1 MTIRTAGAMRQ
12 RELIGAV
19 VAIAASAVL
28 GLAGGAIWN
37 VIAPRAVLL
46 EVSAGTAQVV
56 NAETRAFIGADGWF
70 CIIAAVAGL
79 LTGIVGYRLGISR
92 RGIVARTSVTAGL
105 IIGAVVGGYLM
116 LWLGQQIGQSAYQHQ
131 LADAAVGTTFNA
143 SLVLG
148 AKSALAFWPL
158 FTSLVI
164 VLGEIGGGHR
174 GPEPAVDDGTGP
186 VPSMWTGQRDDSGSP

>member
-1 MTIRTAGAMRQ
+1 MRQ
-12 RELIGAV
+12 RELIGPV
-19 VAIAASAVL
+19 IAIAASAVL
-28 GLAGGAIWN
+28 GLAAGAIWN
-37 VIAPRAVLL
+37 VVAPRAVLQ

-56 NAETRAFIGADGWF
+56 DAETRAFIAADGWF

-79 LTGIVGYRLGISR
+79 LTGIVGYRLGIFR
-92 RGIVARTSVTAGL
+92 RGNTGRTSVTAGL
-105 IIGAVVGGYLM
+105 IIGAVVGSYLM
-116 LWLGQQIGQSAYQHQ
+116 LWLGQRIGQAAYQHQ
-131 LADAAVGTTFNA
+131 LGYAAVGTTFSS

-174 GPEPAVDDGTGP
+174 GPEPDQGDSMGP
-186 VPSMWTGQRDDSGSP
+186 VPSMWTGQRDDSGAP

>member
-1 MTIRTAGAMRQ
+1 MRQ
-12 RELIGAV
+12 RELIGPV
-19 VAIAASAVL
+19 IAIAASAVL
-28 GLAGGAIWN
+28 GLAAGAIWN
-37 VIAPRAVLL
+37 VVAPRAVLQ

-92 RGIVARTSVTAGL
+92 RGNAARTSVAAGL
-105 IIGAVVGGYLM
+105 IIGAVIGGYLM

-131 LADAAVGTTFNA
+131 LGYAAVGTTFNA

-174 GPEPAVDDGTGP
+174 GPEPALGDGMGP
-186 VPSMWTGQRDDSGSP
+186 VPSMWTGQRDDSGAP